1 MYLSD
6 QQLRDRL
13 DISARQWPRV
23 LTAFEREGMPGKDPV
38 VGKRYWPAIEKWLMQ
53 RHDAAY
59 QPPADTEKETWD
71 AIRQNPRS

>member
-6 QQLRDRL
+6 DKLRERL
-13 DISARQWPRV
+13 DISARRWPVVRA
-23 LTAFEREGMPGKDPV
+23 AFERQGMPGKDPV

-71 AIRQNPRS
+71 ALKKAR